1 MVIHSAVGAY
11 TIYKL
16 YSVAIPRHP
25 LILSPA
31 VGIMFVDS
39 YRKVRIHVSS
49 DTSIRAV
56 RYSSTKVVSGWLSM
70 VTVFAIL

>member
-16 YSVAIPRHP
+16 YSVAIPSHP

-31 VGIMFVDS
+31 VGIMFVGS
-39 YRKVRIHVSS
+39 YQMKRGYVSS
-49 DTSIRAV
+49 GT
-56 RYSSTKVVSGWLSM
+56 
-70 VTVFAIL
+70 